1 MSEHKRKNNTK
12 LGPPPRWL
20 DCPRKGALIAEKFLP
35 FKTPLSEAYDE
46 YVPESSRFT
55 PTMFLKLLASY
66 KVKLGLWID
75 LTNTTRFYDKKDI
88 EVEGIKYLK
97 LQCTGHG
104 ETPSVEQTETFI
116 QVCHNFIS
124 KNPLDIIGVHCTH
137 GFNRTGYLIVSY
149 LVENLS
155 WSVEAAVQDFS
166 KARPPGIYK
175 ADYLY
180 ELFKRFGDP
189 ADTPPPPQLPSWCT
203 DSDHTLDDDD
213 DGSFLESNGESS
225 KPHVHKRRKREFN
238 KKNPTFMEGVP
249 GVQPIDKQPKLVQ
262 IQRKAQNMCNWEDS
276 GFPGCQPVSM
286 DTDNINLLQL
296 KPYKVSWK
304 ADGTRY
310 MMLLDGENEVYFID
324 RDNAVFQVSGLN
336 FPKRKDPDKHICDTL
351 LDGEM
356 IIDKVDGKNVPR
368 YLVYDIVKFEG
379 QQVGGTDFDR
389 RLLCIKKEIIGPR
402 IQAMEE
408 GRIDRMTEPFSVRAK
423 EFWDITC
430 TKSLLSEKFTRNLA
444 HDLDGLIFQPVPD
457 PYVSGRCMDV
467 LKWKP
472 LSVNSIDFRLMI
484 KKEHRIA
491 MLPETKGYLFVGGC
505 DQPFGEIKVTKELKN
520 LDKKIIECKFEDNQW
535 KFMRERTDKSFPNGY
550 TTAIAVCQ
558 SIQDPVT
565 TEKLLDFIEHHRW
578 KPHKRSHSSMSN
590 EGEIMPPSNKVPRR

>member
-1 MSEHKRKNNTK
+1 MSEYKRKNSSN

-20 DCPRKGALIAEKFLP
+20 ECPRKGALIAEKFLP
-35 FKTPLSEAYDE
+35 FKTPLSEAYE
-46 YVPESSRFT
+46 EHVPESSRFT
-55 PTMFLKLLASY
+55 PAMFLKLLASY

-75 LTNTTRFYDKKDI
+75 LTNTSRFYDKKDI
-88 EVEGIKYLK
+88 EAEGIKYLK
-97 LQCTGHG
+97 LQCRGHG

-137 GFNRTGYLIVSY
+137 GFNRTGFLIVSY

-180 ELFKRFGDP
+180 ELFRRYGDP
-189 ADTPPPPQLPSWCT
+189 ADTPSPPQLPSWCT
-203 DSDHTLDDDD
+203 DYDDTVDD
-213 DGSFLESNGESS
+213 DGNFVESNNTNGESS

-249 GVQPIDKQPKLVQ
+249 GVEPIVTQPKLVQ

-296 KPYKVSWK
+296 KSYKVSWK
-304 ADGTRY
+304 ADGTRIQDIHSRQ
-310 MMLLDGENEVYFID
+310 LVENVQME
-324 RDNAVFQVSGLN
+324 LE
-336 FPKRKDPDKHICDTL
+336 
-351 LDGEM
+351 EM

-379 QQVGGTDFDR
+379 QQVGGTDFER

-408 GRIDRMTEPFSVRAK
+408 GRIDRMNEPFSVRAK
-423 EFWDITC
+423 DFWDITC

-472 LSVNSIDFRLMI
+472 LNVNSIDFRLMI

-505 DQPFGEIKVTKELKN
+505 DQPFAEIKVTKELKN
-520 LDKKIIECKFEDNQW
+520 LDKKIIECKYEDNQW

-565 TEKLLDFIEHHRW
+565 TERLLDFIEHHRW

-590 EGEIMPPSNKVPRR
+590 EGEIMPPPNKVPRR